1 MSEQEVKITVEEE
14 PEEVEEVEPM
24 DLDEFPTPWQVLI
37 RGIQSLASKA
47 RDGADII
54 FVWGDNNFSALTPR
68 TQLYMTLEGKKL
80 DIEFFKKRN
89 ALTIFYKAGT
99 IVEENA
105 ELLKGLF
112 SWFKERVEYYVTRRI
127 NSLER
132 LLRDF
137 TVIYEI
143 VEEKKKQ
150 IQQQQ
155 TQQ

>member
-1 MSEQEVKITVEEE
+1 
-14 PEEVEEVEPM
+14 M
-24 DLDEFPTPWQVLI
+24 DLDEFPIAWQVLI

-47 RDGADII
+47 KDGADII

-68 TQLYMTLEGKKL
+68 SQLYMTLTGNKL

-89 ALTIFYKAGT
+89 SLTQFYKAGT
-99 IVEENA
+99 IVDEDI
-105 ELLKGLF
+105 ELLRELF

-127 NSLER
+127 NSIER

-150 IQQQQ
+150 MQQQQ